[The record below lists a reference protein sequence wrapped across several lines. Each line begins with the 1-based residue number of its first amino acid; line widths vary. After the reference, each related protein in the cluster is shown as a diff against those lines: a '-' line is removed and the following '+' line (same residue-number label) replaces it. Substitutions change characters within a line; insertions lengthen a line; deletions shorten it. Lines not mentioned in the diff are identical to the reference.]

1 MLKTLL
7 ERLRWRLPETEELA
21 AGRRSLW
28 SRDAT
33 FPPWSPDDLV
43 RRRGLEIYDR
53 MQTDSQISA
62 CLTTKKF
69 AVLADGWSV
78 TGTSPDPGDQ
88 EAARFCRWALS
99 EMRTSVQDVLFCVM
113 DALAK
118 GYSISEMNFRRVKEG
133 PYRGLVTLDSIK
145 HKDPALFDFRT
156 DEYLNV
162 TGLVRLGSDGE
173 PERDLPREKFV
184 IYTYMPA
191 YEDPRGRS
199 DLRPCYRHWWVKDV
213 VQRFLAIHLERHG
226 SPVVKG
232 TYRRGTTRQQQ
243 EELLRVLEGIRQETA
258 IVVPEDVTVELME
271 AASRGEQGYLET
283 LCYHDRQIAK
293 AILGE
298 TLTQEEGSRTG
309 ALALARVHQDTL
321 RHRVNKVRRDLEE
334 TVMRSQVL
342 RALTVL
348 NFPGAAV
355 PRFSLE
361 GAGGE
366 TSIQDRRSDV

>member
-7 ERLRWRLPETEELA
+7 ERLRRRSPEAEELA
-21 AGRRSLW
+21 AARRSLW
-28 SRDAT
+28 TRDGI

-43 RRRGLEIYDR
+43 RRKGLEIYDR

-78 TGTSPDPGDQ
+78 VPASEDGRDA
-88 EAARFCRWALS
+88 EAARFCRWALE
-99 EMRTSVQDVLFCVM
+99 EMRTCVQDVLYSVM

-118 GYSISEMNFRRVKEG
+118 GYSVCEMNFRRARTG
-133 PYRGLVTLDSIK
+133 PYRGLVILDSIK
-145 HKDPALFDFRT
+145 HKDPALFEFRT
-156 DEYLNV
+156 DAFLNV
-162 TGLVRLGSDGE
+162 TGLVHAGDGE
-173 PERDLPREKFV
+173 GPGRELPREKFV
-184 IYTYMPA
+184 LYTYMPS

-213 VQRFLAIHLERHG
+213 VQRFLAVHLERHG

-232 TYRRGTTRQQQ
+232 TYRRGATRQQQ

-271 AASRGEQGYLET
+271 AASRGESGYLDT
-283 LCYHDRQIAK
+283 LTYHDRQIAK

-309 ALALARVHQDTL
+309 ALALARVHQDTF
-321 RHRVNKVRRDLEE
+321 RHRVDKVRRDLEE

-348 NFPGAAV
+348 NFPGARV

-361 GAGGE
+361 GTNGRMSPE
-366 TSIQDRRSDV
+366 RRNEP

>member
-7 ERLRWRLPETEELA
+7 ERLRRRSPEAEELA
-21 AGRRSLW
+21 AARRSLW
-28 SRDAT
+28 NRDGI

-43 RRRGLEIYDR
+43 RRKGLEIYDR

-78 TGTSPDPGDQ
+78 VPASADGRDI
-88 EAARFCRWALS
+88 EAARFCRWALE
-99 EMRTSVQDVLFCVM
+99 EMRTCVQDVLYSVM

-118 GYSISEMNFRRVKEG
+118 GYSVCEMNFRRARTG
-133 PYRGLVTLDSIK
+133 PYRGLVILDSIK
-145 HKDPALFDFRT
+145 HKDPALFEFRT
-156 DEYLNV
+156 DAFLNV
-162 TGLVRLGSDGE
+162 TGLVHAGDGGGPGRE
-173 PERDLPREKFV
+173 LPREKFV
-184 IYTYMPA
+184 LYTYMPS

-213 VQRFLAIHLERHG
+213 VQRFLAVHLERHG

-232 TYRRGTTRQQQ
+232 TYRRGATRQQQ

-271 AASRGEQGYLET
+271 AASRGESGYLDT
-283 LCYHDRQIAK
+283 LTYHDRQIAK

-309 ALALARVHQDTL
+309 ALALARVHQDTF
-321 RHRVNKVRRDLEE
+321 RHRVDKVRRDLEE

-348 NFPGAAV
+348 NFPGARV

-361 GAGGE
+361 GTNGRMSPE
-366 TSIQDRRSDV
+366 RRNEP